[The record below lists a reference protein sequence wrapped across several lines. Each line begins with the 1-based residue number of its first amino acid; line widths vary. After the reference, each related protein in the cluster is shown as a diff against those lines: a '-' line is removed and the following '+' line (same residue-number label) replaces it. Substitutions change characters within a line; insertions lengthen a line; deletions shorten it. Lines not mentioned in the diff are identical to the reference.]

1 MIAKVDYFGIADN
14 TAVVV
19 TDDDQGVSATTLESK
34 GQDGAYVACEVFGTK
49 LAPSCDY
56 KMKGRW
62 VIASGSEKKLGK
74 VTEVDDKSFALIEL
88 SISTSNSSIPEIS
101 AKGNQV
107 EDGATDGC
115 YFIIPAFTLE
125 KKSHAQI
132 LWTAFT
138 LTGTGCHLQTAN
150 YTASATLVPS
160 EKNGSVLAFDVVEGK
175 IEAEVEILQVGETA
189 PTLTAGAGW
198 YITDPLSRANQDS
211 VNPTWKAKLVKHLE
225 KAS

>member
-1 MIAKVDYFGIADN
+1 MIAKTDYFGIADS
-14 TAVVV
+14 AVVV

-115 YFIIPAFTLE
+115 LFTIPAFTLE

-138 LTGTGCHLQTAN
+138 LTGTGCHLQSAN

-160 EKNGSVLAFDVVEGK
+160 EKDGSVLAFDVAEGK
-175 IEAEVEILQVGETA
+175 IEAEVEILQVGETE

-198 YITDPLSRANQDS
+198 TITDPLSCANADS
-211 VNPTWKAKLVKHLE
+211 ANPTWKAKLVKHLE